1 MRTLASQLEV
11 LRNLS
16 QENIRL
22 GFGDRIGA
30 VAEEYHYLVDFMRN
44 GYDDPKRM
52 ELYLSLRHRAAV
64 LEADIT
70 DAIAIQNCDYLA
82 SLKSSLKGVDA
93 SSASLVSMLR
103 TTQSDALQHAQAL
116 ETAFSAIIVSP
127 QWTEQDSRLWTAYLL
142 STDTPLDTACVM
154 VSAITISNSRVYSLE
169 KFRTLV
175 YVYLT
180 SDQEALR
187 QRALVGWCFTL
198 CDTDAIIAHPQGDL
212 LRELAE
218 GQQELLNELA
228 DEGDKVRNEVLEML
242 MQTVRCSQTEK
253 DNTTFEKD
261 IMPTLM
267 EGNPVKVT
275 REGIVEKEDDPM
287 EDILN
292 PGASEQRM
300 EQMEKSIQK
309 MLNMQ
314 KDGSDLY
321 YKGFSQMKRYP
332 FFYKIHN
339 WFVPFSID
347 IPDVNAVIQKSS
359 TPKFLKRI
367 LNEGPFCDSD
377 KFSLVFTFSHVMDH
391 ISDKI
396 KQMMEEGELAPVG
409 MMPEGQSHLEDPAYI
424 RRMYLQNLYR
434 FFRLFPQ
441 YKFGSFFENQMS
453 RVLFLLDN
461 ISAAADDTLKIDF
474 GKFLVRREEYDFASA
489 VIDGITV
496 ESYDAYMLKGAW
508 YQSQDVVVDA
518 IESFRKALSAKPDDP
533 RALNGVGR
541 NAFAM
546 GDYSLAAESF
556 RQLKTLEPDNLSYEK
571 NYLMAL
577 INSGKAAEII
587 NDVYRLD
594 FQQPD
599 NLSVKRILGWALL
612 LAKRPEQADKVLSA
626 ICREDFGEAQSVDI
640 LNLAYVKWVSNDVP
654 EAIALLKNYV
664 HEECRKWLVENP
676 DQKLMS
682 IINRDQP
689 FLDAYN
695 LTPLDVTLLLDCVF
709 EKYY

>member
-30 VAEEYHYLVDFMRN
+30 VAEEYHYLVDFMRK

-52 ELYLSLRHRAAV
+52 ELYQSLRHRAAV

-82 SLKSSLKGVDA
+82 SLKSSLKDVDV

-180 SDQEALR
+180 SDQEPLR

-198 CDTDAIIAHPQGDL
+198 CNTDAPIAHPKCEL
-212 LRELAE
+212 PHELAE
-218 GQQELLNELA
+218 GQQELLKELA

-275 REGIVEKEDDPM
+275 REGIIEKEDDPM

-309 MLNMQ
+309 MLSMQ

-367 LNEGPFCDSD
+367 LSEGPFCDSD

-396 KQMMEEGELAPVG
+396 KQMMEEGELTPVG
-409 MMPEGQSHLEDPAYI
+409 MMPEGQSHIDDPAYI

-441 YKFGSFFENQMS
+441 HKFGSFFQHQIY
-453 RVLFLLDN
+453 RVLFLLN
-461 ISAAADDTLKIDF
+461 NLSADDGDMLKIDF
-474 GKFLVRREEYDFASA
+474 GKFLIRCEDYDFARA
-489 VIDGITV
+489 VMGEITV
-496 ESYDAYMLKGAW
+496 ESYDSYMLKGAF
-508 YQSQDVVVDA
+508 YQWQGICVDA
-518 IESFRKALSAKPDDP
+518 IKNFRKALSAKPDDP

-546 GDYSLAAESF
+546 GDYRLAAESF
-556 RQLKTLEPDNLSYEK
+556 LQLKASDPENLSYEK
-571 NYLMAL
+571 NYLMAVV
-577 INSGKAAEII
+577 NSGKAAEVI

-599 NLSVKRILGWALL
+599 DISVKRIVGWALL
-612 LAKRPEQADKVLSA
+612 LAKRPEQAEKVLSA
-626 ICREDFGEAQSVDI
+626 IRRGDFGEPQSVDI
-640 LNLAYVKWVSNDVP
+640 LNLAYAKWAENDIP
-654 EAIALLKNYV
+654 ETITLLKNYV
-664 HEECRKWLVENP
+664 HEECRKWTDGNFESNLIP
-676 DQKLMS
+676 
-682 IINRDQP
+682 IINSDKP

-695 LTPLDVTLLLDCVF
+695 LTDWDVSLMMDGVF
-709 EKYY
+709 VNYY